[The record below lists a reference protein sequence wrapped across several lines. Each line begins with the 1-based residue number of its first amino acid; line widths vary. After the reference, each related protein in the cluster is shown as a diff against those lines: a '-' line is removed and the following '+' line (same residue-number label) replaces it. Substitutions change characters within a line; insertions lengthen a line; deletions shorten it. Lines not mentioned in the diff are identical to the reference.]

1 MAEQK
6 SSGPS
11 LNTRLAKAES
21 LLLLALV
28 MDTLVTPWIFAQVQI
43 QPVWK
48 TLLKMLLV
56 VGCFGPLFKL
66 FSALIDGSL
75 AKTRTITT
83 SAFSLPKM
91 ASHVLILL
99 ALFVG
104 FYWSM
109 NHSLPWNDFR
119 FNSERR
125 AELRR

>member
-6 SSGPS
+6 SSGPT

-28 MDTLVTPWIFAQVQI
+28 MDTFVSPWLFSQVQI

-91 ASHVLILL
+91 ASHVMILSV
-99 ALFVG
+99 LFVG

-109 NHSLPWNDFR
+109 NKSLPWNDIHFP
-119 FNSERR
+119 SERR
-125 AELRR
+125 AEVRR

>member
-6 SSGPS
+6 PSGPT

-28 MDTLVTPWIFAQVQI
+28 MDTLVTPWLFAQVQI

-75 AKTRTITT
+75 AKTRTIT
-83 SAFSLPKM
+83 SGAFSLPKM
-91 ASHVLILL
+91 ASHALILAL
-99 ALFVG
+99 LFVG
-104 FYWSM
+104 FYWAT
-109 NHSLPWNDFR
+109 NHTLPWNDQR
-119 FNSERR
+119 VSERR
-125 AELRR
+125 AEVRR